1 MVINIKAGGAIV
13 RHLPNGN
20 GPLDVA
26 DKQNIQ
32 GLLDQ
37 IGITS
42 DTPIMVIVNDEMIP
56 APQYSSTQLSQND
69 KVALVQPIQAG

>member
-1 MVINIKAGGAIV
+1 M

-20 GPLDVA
+20 GPLEVA
-26 DKQNIQ
+26 DEQTIQ

-37 IGITS
+37 IGIES
-42 DTPIMVIVNDEMIP
+42 DTPIMVIVNDDLIP
-56 APQYSSTQLSQND
+56 APQYASTLLSNND